1 MTSARERPTLE
12 EVARRAGVSR
22 ATVSRV
28 VNGSTT
34 VALPIQ
40 EAVRRAVRELGYV
53 PNLAAR
59 TLVTQRTDSIALVLP
74 ETATRVFSD
83 DPLFP
88 GIVRGVSQELEAADR
103 QLVLMMAGSAAS
115 HDRIERYAMGR
126 HVDGVMFAS
135 MHGMDPLPGALARIG
150 MPSVCSGRPLGRA
163 AVPYVD
169 IDHLAG
175 VASAV
180 RHLLDAG
187 RQRIATIA
195 GPQDMVAGIERLA
208 GYRDALRGSDRRSIV
223 AVGDF
228 TRESGAVAMR
238 HLLDDDPKLDAVFVA
253 SDLMADGALRT
264 LREAGRRVPDDVAV
278 IGFDDAEFASYT
290 DPRSPR
296 CASRS
301 SRSAARWCGSS
312 CDSPK
317 VNRSKTPSSCRRTWW
332 SGTAHEDAAGPEPGG
347 VLFTRIRY
355 QQVGVVLQRRPAAA
369 TTMARAWLSVAPVWI
384 RRRASTSPCRTTA
397 WNWTAPFRFSLIRT
411 APSPAK
417 SVPTTVRVA
426 RRFGSPMMSTVVQL
440 GRTSRRSSM
449 CRAAHVGA
457 YRLTCS
463 RTYRS
468 SSRLTLRLRLATR
481 WSSAV
486 V

>member
-1 MTSARERPTLE
+1 VTAARERPTLE

-34 VALPIQ
+34 VAPPIQ

-135 MHGMDPLPGALARIG
+135 MHGMDPLPGALSRIG
-150 MPSVCSGRPLGRA
+150 MPAVCSGRPLGRPS
-163 AVPYVD
+163 VPYVD
-169 IDHLAG
+169 IDHVTG
-175 VASAV
+175 VTSAV

-208 GYRDALRGSDRRSIV
+208 GYRDALRDSDRRSIV

-228 TRESGAVAMR
+228 TRESGAAAMR
-238 HLLDDDPKLDAVFVA
+238 HLLDDDPTLDAVFVA

-278 IGFDDAEFASYT
+278 IGFDDADFARYT
-290 DPRSPR
+290 DPP
-296 CASRS
+296 
-301 SRSAARWCGSS
+301 
-312 CDSPK
+312 
-317 VNRSKTPSSCRRTWW
+317 
-332 SGTAHEDAAGPEPGG
+332 
-347 VLFTRIRY
+347 L
-355 QQVGVVLQRRPAAA
+355 
-369 TTMARAWLSVAPVWI
+369 
-384 RRRASTSPCRTTA
+384 
-397 WNWTAPFRFSLIRT
+397 
-411 APSPAK
+411 
-417 SVPTTVRVA
+417 TTVRQ
-426 RRFGSPMMSTVVQL
+426 PIIDI
-440 GRTSRRSSM
+440 GREM
-449 CRAAHVGA
+449 V
-457 YRLTCS
+457 RL
-463 RTYRS
+463 
-468 SSRLTLRLRLATR
+468 LLRLAEGEPVEHALILPTHLVVR
-481 WSSAV
+481 DSA
-486 V
+486 